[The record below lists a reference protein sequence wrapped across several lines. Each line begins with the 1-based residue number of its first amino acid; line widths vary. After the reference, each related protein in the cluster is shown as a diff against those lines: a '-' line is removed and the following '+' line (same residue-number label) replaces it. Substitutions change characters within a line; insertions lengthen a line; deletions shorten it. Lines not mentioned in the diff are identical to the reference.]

1 MASLIT
7 HGDLDAPGPALT
19 SRLYVRPVM
28 SPHEFLAAE
37 CVPQDE
43 WLVDLLHRAFHRMFE
58 GDGQQPPAA
67 PSVRIVNLSIGD
79 PQRVFVRRLSPLAK
93 LLDWLAYRY
102 NLLVLVSAGNH
113 DATTTVSAAALNDE
127 AELARHV
134 LAAARD
140 ASLRRRLLSPAEAV
154 NVLTVGATHADS
166 WTGTIPDSVIDA
178 AEPGLPAVYGAVG
191 AGHRRSVKPEILL
204 PGGRGLYQRPLP
216 GATGDVALK
225 PAVTT
230 ATGPG
235 LRVAAPEARGGAG
248 ATAYTH
254 GTSNATALAT
264 RASAMVMRQLETH
277 QPADGDNPFPTAQ
290 YHPVLTKALL
300 VHAASWGA
308 AEATPRRAFDDGLS
322 RTEITQLLGYGPL
335 DATRLAVASRN
346 RATLLAAGT
355 ITGDQRHSYR
365 FPLPMGLRATTDW
378 RRLTITLSW
387 LSPVN
392 TRTQR
397 HRSARLRVEP
407 PTEPLQLTRAEAD
420 HNRVRQGTVQ
430 HELLDGDRAGIYA
443 DGSDLVLEVDC
454 RLDNGAKPPM
464 PVRYGLVVSLEV
476 ALSVQ
481 TDVHAQVQQRLTAAQ
496 QARIRPSR

>member
-154 NVLTVGATHADS
+154 NVLTVG
-166 WTGTIPDSVIDA
+166 
-178 AEPGLPAVYGAVG
+178 
-191 AGHRRSVKPEILL
+191 RRTPT
-204 PGGRGLYQRPLP
+204 P
-216 GATGDVALK
+216 
-225 PAVTT
+225 
-230 ATGPG
+230 GPG
-235 LRVAAPEARGGAG
+235 RSR
-248 ATAYTH
+248 TASSTPP
-254 GTSNATALAT
+254 S
-264 RASAMVMRQLETH
+264 
-277 QPADGDNPFPTAQ
+277 PACRPCM
-290 YHPVLTKALL
+290 ALL
-300 VHAASWGA
+300 VPGTAARSSPRFCCREGA
-308 AEATPRRAFDDGLS
+308 ACTSDP
-322 RTEITQLLGYGPL
+322 
-335 DATRLAVASRN
+335 
-346 RATLLAAGT
+346 
-355 ITGDQRHSYR
+355 
-365 FPLPMGLRATTDW
+365 FP
-378 RRLTITLSW
+378 
-387 LSPVN
+387 
-392 TRTQR
+392 
-397 HRSARLRVEP
+397 EP
-407 PTEPLQLTRAEAD
+407 PATSP
-420 HNRVRQGTVQ
+420 
-430 HELLDGDRAGIYA
+430 
-443 DGSDLVLEVDC
+443 
-454 RLDNGAKPPM
+454 
-464 PVRYGLVVSLEV
+464 
-476 ALSVQ
+476 
-481 TDVHAQVQQRLTAAQ
+481 
-496 QARIRPSR
+496 